1 MRGVGRFQ
9 LDGHGKIVRA
19 ATGRGRSDQR
29 LDGGVVR
36 GHRTTVQ
43 STERRSEFGVGV
55 GGRVG
60 ARGQFLPYRTYTT
73 HKQHMKT
80 KKNISSYDKLQQ
92 SYVRTTSSVLISA
105 GSFSLR
111 YSFAARNTYCPQCF
125 SI

>member
-9 LDGHGKIVRA
+9 LDGHDKTVRA
-19 ATGRGRSDQR
+19 VTGRGRSDQR

-43 STERRSEFGVGV
+43 SKERRSEFGVGDRCKKTDLTV
-55 GGRVG
+55 LYIHN
-60 ARGQFLPYRTYTT
+60 ARTAHENENIF
-73 HKQHMKT
+73 
-80 KKNISSYDKLQQ
+80 ISSYDKLQQ

-111 YSFAARNTYCPQCF
+111 YSFAARNTYCSQCF